1 MVHYFGYQFRFLG
14 PKIIIFTKLM
24 LHNIILKIIIFFIIY
39 IERSMGIFIIYI
51 GIIGSL
57 SHFNYINFKVS
68 LVIKV
73 INFSGIKKMTHLIML
88 VNFHVNVVT
97 CQNFNLPHL
106 LHLC

>member
-1 MVHYFGYQFRFLG
+1 
-14 PKIIIFTKLM
+14 M

-39 IERSMGIFIIYI
+39 IEASMGIFIVYI
-51 GIIGSL
+51 GMIGSL

-73 INFSGIKKMTHLIML
+73 IYFSEIFKMTHLAML
-88 VNFHVNVVT
+88 VDFHVNVVT

-106 LHLC
+106 SHLC